1 MVRSWIELKP
11 SKNLYL
17 ENNVL
22 TLNKFS
28 ELKKRDE
35 KIALLKSEIAQMIE
49 SRDDE
54 VQILSKRLADAI
66 TNGEVRKN

>member
-1 MVRSWIELKP
+1 MSL
-11 SKNLYL
+11 
-17 ENNVL
+17 
-22 TLNKFS
+22 

-54 VQILSKRLADAI
+54 VQILSKRLAEAI
-66 TNGEVRKN
+66 NYGEVSITALFFHHSLI